1 MRGSGSGDE
10 GAWRFAGVLALGTA
24 LAHLDLSGSDPT
36 GQGGLQEGW
45 SSAHKGIGAEGE
57 GCRCSK
63 QHINRG
69 EMFERSTLACLSS
82 RDCRMAFL
90 VFEVCRRRAPKKS
103 TSVLGMEIKVYM
115 HSGIISIVFS
125 LFLPKRFLHMMDIE
139 FPHHT

>member
-10 GAWRFAGVLALGTA
+10 GAWRLAGVLALGT
-24 LAHLDLSGSDPT
+24 G
-36 GQGGLQEGW
+36 
-45 SSAHKGIGAEGE
+45 
-57 GCRCSK
+57 RCSK